1 MTTSATA
8 PFNYVRPSSV
18 EEASRLLSRSGG
30 SARLIAGG
38 HSLIPLMKT
47 RLVSPEV
54 LIDLSAIDGLSGISS
69 DANGVNIGAMTSYEA
84 IESADAVQNG
94 AHALA
99 EAASQVADV
108 QVRNWGT
115 IGGAL
120 AYADPAADLP
130 AVVLALEATMS
141 TRSVRASRTVP
152 ADRFFRDF
160 LTTALRSNEVLTEI
174 HIPAPGNG
182 TGSAY
187 AKLANKASH
196 YALVGVATV
205 IQLDSSGIC
214 TKARIGVTG
223 AGPFAKRSRR
233 AERILEGKELTEAV
247 VRRAAERVGVEY
259 QGMFNEDIH
268 ASAEYREAMAK
279 VIGARAINTA
289 VERAG

>member
-1 MTTSATA
+1 M
-8 PFNYVRPSSV
+8 
-18 EEASRLLSRSGG
+18 
-30 SARLIAGG
+30 IAGG

-69 DANGVNIGAMTSYEA
+69 DANGLNIGAMTSYEA
-84 IESADAVQNG
+84 IESSEAVQKG
-94 AHALA
+94 AQALA

-115 IGGAL
+115 IGGAI
-120 AYADPAADLP
+120 AYSDPAGDLP

-141 TRSVRASRTVP
+141 ARSARASRTIP

-279 VIGARAINTA
+279 VIGVRAISMA